1 MTLDAERSARYARQL
16 VIPAIGA
23 QGQERLAAARVR
35 VVGASGPFAPA
46 LVYLTL
52 GGVGTLWIDDP
63 EPVGA
68 GDAGHWLYPP
78 ATLGEPRGRV
88 AAAALAERSRFVRV
102 LDAPGEE
109 EPTALLVLAPSP
121 AKAVAAA
128 EQGRTARL
136 PLVVAELDGDGGSVV
151 TVPVGAPCFACARS
165 VTGARRPPVAGAG
178 AVAALAAEEL
188 ILLLARP
195 ERATGRRCDLTR
207 GVPSARSTAR
217 LAGCAC
223 AADIAR

>member
-16 VIPAIGA
+16 VIPAIGTD
-23 QGQERLAAARVR
+23 GQERLAAARVR

-46 LVYLTL
+46 LVYLAL
-52 GGVGTLWIDDP
+52 AGVGTLWIDDP
-63 EPVGA
+63 EAVGA
-68 GDAGHWLYPP
+68 GDVGHWLYPP
-78 ATLGEPRGRV
+78 PCLGEPRGRI
-88 AAAALAERSRFVRV
+88 AAAALAERSRFIRV
-102 LDAPGEE
+102 LDATPEQ
-109 EPTALLVLAPSP
+109 EPTGLIVLAPSP
-121 AKAVAAA
+121 AKAVSAA
-128 EQGRTARL
+128 ELGRKARL

-165 VTGARRPPVAGAG
+165 VTGARRPPEAGAS

-195 ERATGRRCDLTR
+195 ERAAGRRCDITR
-207 GVPSARSTAR
+207 GVPSTRPTAR

-223 AADIAR
+223 GGDIVR